1 MDGQPSAGE
10 LAVDRSSLAT
20 RLSAVGERV
29 PPPQIADVWL
39 FPPLSDVESSAEF
52 LLFTRIIDGDVRAL
66 YSARMVPA
74 NGRPT
79 HQVIVEHGRVP
90 ADRVPRL
97 VGRLQRRL
105 RQDVPPRHVSIG
117 GRLDH
122 WLTFLEAAAGGR
134 EARDV

>member
-1 MDGQPSAGE
+1 MDGQPPAGE
-10 LAVDRSSLAT
+10 STVDRSSLAM

-52 LLFTRIIDGDVRAL
+52 LLFTRIVDSDVRAL
-66 YSARMVPA
+66 YSARLVPA
-74 NGRPT
+74 NGQPT
-79 HQVIVEHGRVP
+79 HQIIVEHGRVP

-105 RQDVPPRHVSIG
+105 RQDEPPRHVSIG
-117 GRLDH
+117 GRLDD
-122 WLTFLEAAAGGR
+122 WLTLVET
-134 EARDV
+134 ARGEPEPPQV